1 MKPESRRFYK
11 SVAAVALPMAV
22 QNLFSSLVSASDT
35 LMLGLLNQESLSA
48 ISLASQISF
57 IHHILM
63 FSLTSGTAVLA
74 AQYWG
79 KGDAPSVE
87 KVLGLSL
94 RYTLAGTAL
103 ISAAAL
109 ACPGLLMRVFTDD
122 PALVALGVP
131 YLRIVSAAYLFTA
144 VSQPCLTIMK
154 TTDRVR
160 RSSLFATSALVLNIL
175 LNALL
180 IFGLFGLPRMG
191 IAGAALATVLARAV
205 ELGLCLREN
214 RRRGVPR
221 VHPRYLASRFPLLRQ
236 DFWRTTAPLLANMMI
251 WAFAMAGY
259 SAILGH
265 LGSDAV
271 AAHSIGS
278 IVKNCVDC
286 VGGGVGIGSGIIL
299 GHMLGR
305 NELDRARQDAD
316 RFVRLSV
323 AIGIASGLVILLG
336 IPLVLR
342 AAHTLTGQAR
352 HYLKYMLMMCSYYMI
367 GRIVNTTFYNGIF
380 TAGGDTRF
388 GFWSDLINLWG
399 VILPTGFIAAYVLR
413 LPVLAVYFIL
423 YLDEFTKMPVVFA
436 HYRKRHWLRNLTRD
450 NPDAPA
456 AARSDADH

>member
-1 MKPESRRFYK
+1 MKPESRRFYR

-35 LMLGLLNQESLSA
+35 LMLGLLNQASLSA

-63 FSLTSGTAVLA
+63 FALTSGTAVLA

-79 KGDAPSVE
+79 RGDRDSVE
-87 KVLGLSL
+87 KVLGISL
-94 RYTLAGTAL
+94 RWTLLGTAA
-103 ISAAAL
+103 ISLAAL
-109 ACPGLLMRVFTDD
+109 LCPGLLMRIFTDD
-122 PALVALGVP
+122 ATLAGLGVP

-154 TTDRVR
+154 TTDRVK
-160 RSSLFATSALVLNIL
+160 RSSLFATSALILNIL
-175 LNALL
+175 LNAVL

-191 IAGAALATVLARAV
+191 IAGAALATVLARAA
-205 ELGLCLREN
+205 ELGLCLWEN
-214 RRRGVPR
+214 RRRDSAGIRLKNVCAGFP
-221 VHPRYLASRFPLLRQ
+221 VLAR
-236 DFWRTTAPLLANMMI
+236 DFWRATAPLLANMMI
-251 WAFAMAGY
+251 WAFAMAAY

-271 AAHSIGS
+271 AAHSIAD

-286 VGGGVGIGSGIIL
+286 VGGGVGIGSGILL

-305 NELDRARQDAD
+305 GELEQARRDAD

-323 AIGIASGLVILLG
+323 AIGVASGLVILLG
-336 IPLVLR
+336 APLVLR
-342 AAHTLTGQAR
+342 AAHTLTDQAR

-399 VILPTGFIAAYVLR
+399 VILPTGFVAAYVLR

-423 YLDEFTKMPVVFA
+423 YLDEFTKMPVVLA
-436 HYRKRHWLRNLTRD
+436 HYRKRRWLRNLTRD

-456 AARSDADH
+456 KAPS